1 MTAQAG
7 AQEDLTR
14 LNAKIGEAEKRHEDR
29 DLEFLARVLHDDLV
43 FRRADGSIVG
53 KQDYLEA
60 VPTRTY
66 ERLESEVVEIHERD
80 KSTVAIVLVDASG
93 TTAAGSFEGRFRNT
107 RVFVNDAG
115 RWLCRI
121 WVNVPVQAG

>member
-7 AQEDLTR
+7 VQEDLSR
-14 LNAKIGEAEKRHEDR
+14 INAKIGEAEKRHEDR
-29 DLEFLARVLHDDLV
+29 DVEFLASVLHDDLV

-53 KQDYLEA
+53 KQDYLKA

-66 ERLESEVVEIHERD
+66 ERLESEVVEINERQD
-80 KSTVAIVLVDASG
+80 STVVTVIVDAAG
-93 TTAAGSFEGRFRNT
+93 TTASGRFEGRFRNT
-107 RVFVNDAG
+107 RVFVNDGG